1 MTIDER
7 LERLTERHEA
17 LTLSVELRHADIGK
31 LGGDLKKAE
40 VLIVRMADGLAT
52 LSRIAQLHD
61 RLNDLEHGA

>member
-1 MTIDER
+1 MTLDER

-17 LTLSVELRHADIGK
+17 LTLSVIHEDRGK

-40 VLIVRMADGLAT
+40 ALIVRMADGLAT

-61 RLNDLEHGA
+61 ERLTDLDQ